1 MWKRLS
7 GIEITDTLEQTLLS
21 DISNSS
27 ETNLKFYIGCDSQ
40 FRRGKVVYGVVLV
53 VLREGKGGSG
63 YYQRIHKRGRITTQ
77 QRLFQET
84 YYAVKLA
91 TRINPLLESIGYN
104 IKEIHTDLNPNPDYP
119 SYQMIQQCLGFIKGM
134 GFEGKVKP
142 DSWAASSVAD
152 IKTK

>member
-7 GIEITDTLEQTLLS
+7 GKSISYTLEDTLLS
-21 DISNSS
+21 DITNLT
-27 ETNLKFYIGCDSQ
+27 EDNLKFYIGCDSQ

-91 TRINPLLESIGYN
+91 TRINPLLESIGYK
-104 IKEIHTDLNPNPDYP
+104 IEEIHTDLNPNPEYP

-142 DSWAASSVAD
+142 DSWAATSVAD